1 MKKLLVAATILVST
15 SYAAHAADVIMHHE
29 MVPVVMNTGHS
40 WTGGY
45 LGFETGYQNARFKEH
60 FNGVHHLS
68 QKSDGLL
75 GGIYGGYNFEFR
87 NRMILGVDANLT
99 YNSARQNNAYSML
112 VNTNTTS
119 NFNHESKLEWS
130 AALRA
135 RLGFAMDR
143 WMPYIAGGVATAQI
157 KNSIY
162 DANYNY
168 QSDRNNM
175 TGWTAGAGV
184 DYALASNTTL
194 RLEYRHTDYGRKTF
208 AIDNFTYK
216 TKVKTDEFRIG
227 VAYRF

>member
-1 MKKLLVAATILVST
+1 MKKLLITAVILTAT
-15 SYAAHAADVIMHHE
+15 SYTAHAADAIMHHE
-29 MVPVVMNTGHS
+29 IVPVAFENSHS

-45 LGFETGYQNARFKEH
+45 LGFETGYQNARFKERFDGQYH
-60 FNGVHHLS
+60 MRH
-68 QKSDGLL
+68 KSDGLL
-75 GGIYGGYNFEFR
+75 GGIYGGYNFEFW
-87 NRMILGVDANLT
+87 NNMILGVDANLT
-99 YNSARQNNAYSML
+99 YNGARQNYAYSVFL
-112 VNTNTTS
+112 NPNTTRDI
-119 NFNHESKLEWS
+119 NHESKLEWS

-143 WMPYIAGGVATAQI
+143 WMPYIAGGVATARI

-208 AIDNFTYK
+208 AIDNFNYK